1 MVRVSNAAGNAR
13 AQEIVNDLH
22 MGGMSYSEI
31 GRRLGGRDSS
41 LISQIARKGNKGAS
55 FVDAL
60 TKVQGGAPF
69 VNVPR
74 KTTKAGTEAR
84 VRKGVGSR
92 PGDNIIVKTKGGNKT
107 ILNGLG
113 QVAGKGKFAK
123 WNVGFNWVKTISDR
137 KVKNTGLVGKL
148 PKGWTTND
156 LMNRIA
162 NPQAGDNWNAG
173 DARGA
178 LASIA
183 LQQNSSSIT
192 AAGAANEVTVWTMD

>member
-1 MVRVSNAAGNAR
+1 MARVSNAAGNAR
-13 AQEIVNDLH
+13 AQEIINDLR
-22 MGGMSYSEI
+22 MGGMSYAEI
-31 GRRLGGRDSS
+31 GRKIGRDSS
-41 LISQIARKGNKGAS
+41 LVSQIAHGKPKGAS

-60 TKVQGGAPF
+60 TKVRACEKS

-74 KTTKAGTEAR
+74 KTTKAGTEAK

-92 PGDNIIVKTKGGNKT
+92 PGENIIVKTKSGNKT

-113 QVAGKGKFAK
+113 QVNGKGKFAK
-123 WNVGFNWVKTISDR
+123 WNVGFSWIKTISDR
-137 KVKNTGLVGKL
+137 KVRNTGVTGKL
-148 PKGWTTND
+148 PKGWTTDD
-156 LMNRIA
+156 LINRI
-162 NPQAGDNWNAG
+162 NSPQAGDNWNAG

-192 AAGAANEVTVWTMD
+192 SAGAPKEVTVWTTD